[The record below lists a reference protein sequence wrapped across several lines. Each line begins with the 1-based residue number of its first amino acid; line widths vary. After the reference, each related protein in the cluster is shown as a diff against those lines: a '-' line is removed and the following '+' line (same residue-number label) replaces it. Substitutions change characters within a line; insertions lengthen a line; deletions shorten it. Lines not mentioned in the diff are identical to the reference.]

1 MAKNVKCSSI
11 LIIEDDEAI
20 RTSLRDVLFS
30 EGYKIYDAAN
40 GNMAFEVLETLSGSS
55 LLLLDLMMP
64 TMNGYEFSA
73 AIKTMPQYSKHPI
86 VIMSASRD
94 GEQYAKQEGYSFLK
108 KPLDVEGLLQ
118 LVAQYCEKN

>member
-1 MAKNVKCSSI
+1 LADQQKCSNI

-20 RTSLRDVLFS
+20 RTSLSDVLIS

-40 GNMAFEVLETLSGSS
+40 GKIAFEVLETLTDSS

-64 TMNGYEFSA
+64 AMNGYEFSS
-73 AIKTMPQYSKHPI
+73 AIKKMPQYAKHPI

-94 GEQYAKQEGYSFLK
+94 GEQYAKQEGYPFLK
-108 KPLDVEGLLQ
+108 KPLDVEGLLE
-118 LVAQYCEKN
+118 LVAKFCSKN